1 MAVENGLQRSMLS
14 REEIA
19 QIEVGHTTVRPGTAR
34 SLVIVF
40 LVLITI
46 PALTDA
52 IANGWRRT
60 GDASAWSTLAMLPQR
75 ARAGFAERSGAGVR
89 QRIVAANR
97 VVLEGLH
104 NFEDDLADQSPVF
117 AAVRPPAQSML
128 SGMLGVGN
136 ERVYQ
141 GRDGWLFYRSDV
153 DYVVGAGFLD
163 AAGMRRRV
171 ESDREWLDQP
181 QPDPR
186 QALVEF
192 KRQLEQR
199 GIALVVVPT
208 PVKPA
213 MHPEK
218 LASRRTWAVPVQNPS
233 YRAFL
238 EDLHRNNVKVFD
250 VADALARDSGGSTG
264 YLATDTHWRPEAM
277 ERAAVLLGQF
287 IRDQV
292 SLADAPSEQYQV
304 EPREITNVGDVA
316 TMLDLPEG
324 HRLNRP
330 ESVTIHRVLDADGQ
344 PWRPSRSADVL
355 VLGDSFSNI
364 YSLAS
369 LGWGDS
375 AGLVEHLA
383 RVLDRPVD
391 RIVQN
396 DDGAY
401 ATRERLRQDMASGS
415 DRLRD
420 KRVVV
425 LQFAAREL
433 ATGDWKR
440 IALPATP

>member
-1 MAVENGLQRSMLS
+1 MSVEYDLRRSKLS
-14 REEIA
+14 REDIA
-19 QIEVGHTTVRPGTAR
+19 QIEVGHTTVQPATAR
-34 SLVIVF
+34 ALVVVF
-40 LVLITI
+40 LILITI
-46 PALTDA
+46 PALADL
-52 IANGWRRT
+52 IVNGWRQT
-60 GDASAWSTLAMLPQR
+60 GDASGWSTLAGLPAR
-75 ARAGFAERSGAGVR
+75 ARSTFAEDNGAGLR
-89 QRIVAANR
+89 RRIVAANR

-104 NFEDDLADQSPVF
+104 NFEDDLADESPIF
-117 AAVRPPAQSML
+117 AVVRPSAQSML
-128 SGMLGVGN
+128 SGRLGVGN

-141 GRDGWLFYRSDV
+141 GRDGWLFYRPDV
-153 DYVVGAGFLD
+153 DFVVGAGFLD

-171 ESDREWLDQP
+171 ESDRDRIDQL

-186 QALVEF
+186 LALVDF
-192 KRQLEQR
+192 KRQLERR

-218 LASRRTWAVPVQNPS
+218 LASRRTWTIPVQNPS
-233 YRAFL
+233 YGAFL
-238 EDLHRNNVKVFD
+238 EELRRNNVKVFD

-264 YLATDTHWRPEAM
+264 YLTTDTHWRPEAM
-277 ERAAVLLGQF
+277 ERAAALLGRF
-287 IRDQV
+287 IREEV
-292 SLADAPSEQYQV
+292 SLADAPSEQYQI
-304 EPREITNVGDVA
+304 ETREITNVGDVA

-396 DDGAY
+396 DDAAY

-440 IALPATP
+440 IELP

>member
-1 MAVENGLQRSMLS
+1 MSVEYELRRSKLS
-14 REEIA
+14 REDIA
-19 QIEVGHTTVRPGTAR
+19 QIEVGHTTVQPTTAR
-34 SLVIVF
+34 ALVVVF
-40 LVLITI
+40 LILITI
-46 PALTDA
+46 PALADL
-52 IANGWRRT
+52 IVNGWRQT
-60 GDASAWSTLAMLPQR
+60 GDASGWSTLAGLP
-75 ARAGFAERSGAGVR
+75 ARTRSAFAEDNGAGLR
-89 QRIVAANR
+89 KRIVAANS
-97 VVLEGLH
+97 VVLDGLH

-117 AAVRPPAQSML
+117 AAIRPPAQSML
-128 SGMLGVGN
+128 SGRLGVGN

-141 GRDGWLFYRSDV
+141 GRDGWLFYRPDV
-153 DYVVGAGFLD
+153 DYVIGAGFLD

-171 ESDREWLDQP
+171 ESDRDRIDQL

-186 QALVEF
+186 LALLEF

-199 GIALVVVPT
+199 GIGLVVVPT

-218 LASRRTWAVPVQNPS
+218 LASRRTWTIPVQNPS
-233 YRAFL
+233 YGAFL
-238 EDLHRNNVKVFD
+238 EELRRNNVKVFD
-250 VADALARDSGGSTG
+250 VADALARDGAGSTG
-264 YLATDTHWRPEAM
+264 YLATDTHWRPETM
-277 ERAAVLLGQF
+277 ERTAELLGRF
-287 IRDQV
+287 IQTEFL
-292 SLADAPSEQYQV
+292 SGDAPSEQYRF
-304 EPREITNVGDVA
+304 EPREITHVGDIA
-316 TMLDLPEG
+316 RMLDLPEG

-401 ATRERLRQDMASGS
+401 ATRERLRQDIASGS
-415 DRLRD
+415 DRLRGTT
-420 KRVVV
+420 VVV

-440 IALPATP
+440 IRLP

>member
-1 MAVENGLQRSMLS
+1 MSVEYDLRRSMLS
-14 REEIA
+14 REDIA
-19 QIEVGHTTVRPGTAR
+19 LIEVGHTTVQPATAR
-34 SLVIVF
+34 ALVVVF
-40 LVLITI
+40 LILITI
-46 PALTDA
+46 PALADL
-52 IANGWRRT
+52 IVNGWRQT
-60 GDASAWSTLAMLPQR
+60 GDASAWSTLAGLPTR
-75 ARAGFAERSGAGVR
+75 ARAAFAEQSGAGLR
-89 QRIVAANR
+89 KRIVTSNR

-104 NFEDDLADQSPVF
+104 NFEDDLADQSPLF
-117 AAVRPPAQSML
+117 AAVRPPVQSML
-128 SGMLGVGN
+128 SGRLGVGN

-153 DYVVGAGFLD
+153 DYVIGAGFLD

-171 ESDREWLDQP
+171 ESDRESLDQL

-186 QALVEF
+186 PALVEF

-218 LASRRTWAVPVQNPS
+218 LANRRTWTIPVQNPS
-233 YRAFL
+233 YGAFL
-238 EDLHRNNVKVFD
+238 EELRRNNVKVFD

-264 YLATDTHWRPEAM
+264 YLTTDTHWRPEAM
-277 ERAAVLLGQF
+277 ERAAALLGQF
-287 IRDQV
+287 IRDHV
-292 SLADAPSEQYQV
+292 SLADAPSERYQV

-433 ATGDWKR
+433 AAGDWKR
-440 IALPATP
+440 IELP

>member
-1 MAVENGLQRSMLS
+1 MSVDYDLRRSKLS
-14 REEIA
+14 REDIA
-19 QIEVGHTTVRPGTAR
+19 QIEVGHTTVQPATAR
-34 SLVIVF
+34 ALVVVF
-40 LVLITI
+40 LILITI
-46 PALTDA
+46 PALADL
-52 IANGWRRT
+52 IVNGWRQT
-60 GDASAWSTLAMLPQR
+60 GDASGWSTLAGLPAR
-75 ARAGFAERSGAGVR
+75 ARSTFAEDNGAGLR
-89 QRIVAANR
+89 KRIVAANR

-104 NFEDDLADQSPVF
+104 NFEDDLADESPIF
-117 AAVRPPAQSML
+117 AVVRPSAQSML
-128 SGMLGVGN
+128 SGRLGVGN

-141 GRDGWLFYRSDV
+141 GRDGWLFYRPDV
-153 DYVVGAGFLD
+153 DFVVGAGFLD

-171 ESDREWLDQP
+171 ESDRDRIDQL

-186 QALVEF
+186 PALVDF
-192 KRQLEQR
+192 KRQLERR
-199 GIALVVVPT
+199 GITLVVVPT

-218 LASRRTWAVPVQNPS
+218 LASRRTWTIPVQNPS
-233 YRAFL
+233 YGAFL
-238 EDLHRNNVKVFD
+238 EELRRNNVKVFD

-277 ERAAVLLGQF
+277 ERAAALLGRF
-287 IRDQV
+287 IREEV
-292 SLADAPSEQYQV
+292 SLADAPSEQYQI
-304 EPREITNVGDVA
+304 ETREITNVGDVA

-396 DDGAY
+396 DDAAY

-433 ATGDWKR
+433 AAGDWKR
-440 IALPATP
+440 IELP

>member
-1 MAVENGLQRSMLS
+1 MSVDYDLRRSKLS
-14 REEIA
+14 REDIA
-19 QIEVGHTTVRPGTAR
+19 QIEVGHTTVQPATAR
-34 SLVIVF
+34 ALVVVF
-40 LVLITI
+40 LILITI
-46 PALTDA
+46 PALADL
-52 IANGWRRT
+52 IVNGWRQT
-60 GDASAWSTLAMLPQR
+60 GDASGWSTLAGLPAR
-75 ARAGFAERSGAGVR
+75 ARSTFAEDNGAGLR
-89 QRIVAANR
+89 KRIVAANR

-104 NFEDDLADQSPVF
+104 NFEDDLADDSPIF
-117 AAVRPPAQSML
+117 AVVRPSAQSML
-128 SGMLGVGN
+128 SGRLGVGN

-141 GRDGWLFYRSDV
+141 GRDGWLFYRPDV
-153 DYVVGAGFLD
+153 DFVVGAGFLD

-171 ESDREWLDQP
+171 ESDRDRIDQL

-186 QALVEF
+186 PALVDF
-192 KRQLEQR
+192 KRQLERR
-199 GIALVVVPT
+199 GITLVVVPT

-218 LASRRTWAVPVQNPS
+218 LASRRTWTIPVQNPS
-233 YRAFL
+233 YGAFL
-238 EDLHRNNVKVFD
+238 EELRRNNVKVFD

-277 ERAAVLLGQF
+277 ERAAALLGRF
-287 IRDQV
+287 IREEV
-292 SLADAPSEQYQV
+292 SLADAPSEQYQI
-304 EPREITNVGDVA
+304 ETREITNVGDVA

-440 IALPATP
+440 IELP

>member
-1 MAVENGLQRSMLS
+1 MAVENGLRRTALS

-19 QIEVGHTTVRPGTAR
+19 HLEVGHTTVQPATAR
-34 SLVIVF
+34 ALVIVF

-46 PALTDA
+46 PALADL
-52 IANGWRRT
+52 IVNGWRQT
-60 GDASAWSTLAMLPQR
+60 GDASGWSTLAGLPAR
-75 ARAGFAERSGAGVR
+75 ARSAFAENAVGLRK
-89 QRIVAANR
+89 RIVVANL

-104 NFEDDLADQSPVF
+104 NFEDDIADQSPIF
-117 AAVRPPAQSML
+117 AAVRPPVQSML
-128 SGMLGVGN
+128 SGRPGVGN

-153 DYVVGAGFLD
+153 DYVIGAGFLD
-163 AAGMRRRV
+163 ATGMRRRV
-171 ESDREWLDQP
+171 ESDRDSLDQL

-186 QALVEF
+186 RALVEF
-192 KRQLEQR
+192 KRQLERR

-213 MHPEK
+213 MHPDK
-218 LASRRTWAVPVQNPS
+218 LASRRTWTIPVQNPS
-233 YRAFL
+233 YGALL
-238 EDLHRNNVKVFD
+238 EDLRRDNVKVFD

-264 YLATDTHWRPEAM
+264 YLATDTHWRPETM
-277 ERAAVLLGQF
+277 ERTAELLGRF
-287 IRDQV
+287 IQAEF
-292 SLADAPSEQYQV
+292 LFGDAPSEQYRL
-304 EPREITNVGDVA
+304 EPREITNVGDIA
-316 TMLDLPEG
+316 RMLDLPAG

-344 PWRPSRSADVL
+344 PWRPTRSAGVL

-415 DRLRD
+415 DRLRGT
-420 KRVVV
+420 RVVI

-440 IALPATP
+440 IELP

>member
-1 MAVENGLQRSMLS
+1 MGVEDGLRRAALS

-19 QIEVGHTTVRPGTAR
+19 HLEVGHTAVQPAIAR
-34 SLVIVF
+34 ALVIVF
-40 LVLITI
+40 LIFITI
-46 PALTDA
+46 PALADL
-52 IANGWRRT
+52 IVNGWRQT
-60 GDASAWSTLAMLPQR
+60 GDASGWSTLAGLPAR
-75 ARAGFAERSGAGVR
+75 ARSAFAEDNEAGLR
-89 QRIVAANR
+89 KRIVTANR

-104 NFEDDLADQSPVF
+104 NFEDDLAEQSPIF
-117 AAVRPPAQSML
+117 AAVRPPAQLML
-128 SGMLGVGN
+128 SGTLGVGN

-141 GRDGWLFYRSDV
+141 GRDGWLFYRADV
-153 DYVVGAGFLD
+153 DYVIGAGFLD
-163 AAGMRRRV
+163 RAGMRRRV
-171 ESDREWLDQP
+171 ESDREALDQL

-186 QALVEF
+186 LALVEF

-199 GIALVVVPT
+199 GITLVVVPT

-218 LASRRTWAVPVQNPS
+218 LASRRTWTIPVQNPS
-233 YRAFL
+233 YGAFL
-238 EDLHRNNVKVFD
+238 EELRRNNVKVFD
-250 VADALARDSGGSTG
+250 VADALARDSAGSTG
-264 YLATDTHWRPEAM
+264 YLATDTHWRPETM
-277 ERAAVLLGQF
+277 ERTAELLGRF
-287 IRDQV
+287 IQTEFL
-292 SLADAPSEQYQV
+292 SGDAPSEQYRF
-304 EPREITNVGDVA
+304 EPREISNVGDIA
-316 TMLDLPEG
+316 RMLDLPAG

-344 PWRPSRSADVL
+344 PWRPTRSAEVL

-396 DDGAY
+396 DDGAF

-415 DRLRD
+415 DRLRGT
-420 KRVVV
+420 RIVV

-440 IALPATP
+440 IELP

>member
-1 MAVENGLQRSMLS
+1 MSVEYDLRRSKLS
-14 REEIA
+14 REDIA
-19 QIEVGHTTVRPGTAR
+19 QIEVGHTTVQPATAR
-34 SLVIVF
+34 ALVVVF
-40 LVLITI
+40 LILITI
-46 PALTDA
+46 PALADL
-52 IANGWRRT
+52 IVNGWRQT
-60 GDASAWSTLAMLPQR
+60 GDASGWSTLAGLPAR
-75 ARAGFAERSGAGVR
+75 ARSTFAEDNGAGLR
-89 QRIVAANR
+89 KRIVAANR

-104 NFEDDLADQSPVF
+104 NFEDDLADESPIF
-117 AAVRPPAQSML
+117 AVVRPPAQSML
-128 SGMLGVGN
+128 SGRLGVGN

-141 GRDGWLFYRSDV
+141 GRDGWLFYRPDV
-153 DYVVGAGFLD
+153 DFVVGAGFLD

-171 ESDREWLDQP
+171 ESDRDRIDQL

-186 QALVEF
+186 LALVDF
-192 KRQLEQR
+192 KRQLERR
-199 GIALVVVPT
+199 GITLVVVPT

-218 LASRRTWAVPVQNPS
+218 LASRRTWTIPVQNPS
-233 YRAFL
+233 YGAFL
-238 EDLHRNNVKVFD
+238 EELRRNNIKVFD

-277 ERAAVLLGQF
+277 ERAAALLGRF
-287 IRDQV
+287 IREEV
-292 SLADAPSEQYQV
+292 SLADAPSEQYQI
-304 EPREITNVGDVA
+304 ETREITNVGDVA

-396 DDGAY
+396 DDAAY

-433 ATGDWKR
+433 AAGDWKR
-440 IALPATP
+440 IELP

>member
-1 MAVENGLQRSMLS
+1 MAVENGLRRTALS

-19 QIEVGHTTVRPGTAR
+19 RIEVGHTTVRPATAR
-34 SLVIVF
+34 ALVGVF
-40 LVLITI
+40 LILISI
-46 PALTDA
+46 PALTDVA
-52 IANGWRRT
+52 VNGWRRNGAT
-60 GDASAWSTLAMLPQR
+60 DAWSTLAALPGRVR
-75 ARAGFAERSGAGVR
+75 AAIAEQNAAGLKT
-89 QRIVAANR
+89 RIVAANR

-104 NFEDDLADQSPVF
+104 GFEDDLADQSPIF
-117 AAVRPPAQSML
+117 AAVRPPAQSLL
-128 SGMLGVGN
+128 SGTFGVGN

-141 GRDGWLFYRSDV
+141 GRDGWLFYRADV
-153 DYVVGAGFLD
+153 EYVIGAGFLD
-163 AAGMRRRV
+163 AGGMRRRV
-171 ESDREWLDQP
+171 ESDREWIDQP

-186 QALVEF
+186 PALVEF

-199 GIALVVVPT
+199 GIALVVMPT

-218 LASRRTWAVPVQNPS
+218 LAGARAWTIPVQNPS

-238 EDLHRNNVKVFD
+238 EDLRRSNVRVFD
-250 VADALARDSGGSTG
+250 VADELARDSGAATG
-264 YLATDTHWRPEAM
+264 YLATDTHWRPETV
-277 ERAAVLLGQF
+277 ERAAELLGNF
-287 IRDQV
+287 IREEV

-304 EPREITNVGDVA
+304 EPREITNVGDIA

-344 PWRPSRSADVL
+344 PWRPVRSADVL
-355 VLGDSFSNI
+355 VLGDSFANI
-364 YSLAS
+364 FSLAS

-375 AGLVEHLA
+375 AGLIEHLA

-433 ATGDWKR
+433 ASGDWKR
-440 IALPATP
+440 IELPATP

>member
-1 MAVENGLQRSMLS
+1 LS

-19 QIEVGHTTVRPGTAR
+19 YREVGHTNVRPALAR
-34 SLVIVF
+34 ALVVVF
-40 LVLITI
+40 LILITI
-46 PALTDA
+46 PALVDL
-52 IANGWRRT
+52 IVNGWRGT
-60 GDASAWSTLAMLPQR
+60 GDASGWSALAGLPAR
-75 ARAGFAERSGAGVR
+75 ARSAFAESNGAGVR
-89 QRIVAANR
+89 KRIVAANR

-104 NFEDDLADQSPVF
+104 AFEDDLADQSPVF

-128 SGMLGVGN
+128 SGTLGVGN

-141 GRDGWLFYRSDV
+141 GRDGWLFYRPDV
-153 DYVVGAGFLD
+153 DYVIGSGFLD

-171 ESDREWLDQP
+171 ESDRESLDQL

-186 QALVEF
+186 RALLDF

-199 GIALVVVPT
+199 GIGLVVVPT

-218 LASRRTWAVPVQNPS
+218 LAGRRTWAVPVQNPS
-233 YRAFL
+233 YHAFV
-238 EDLHRNNVKVFD
+238 EDLRRNNVKVFD
-250 VADALARDSGGSTG
+250 VADALVRDSGGSTG
-264 YLATDTHWRPEAM
+264 YLVNDTHWRPETM
-277 ERAAVLLGQF
+277 ERTAELLGRF
-287 IRDQV
+287 IQTEFLFGDSPGER
-292 SLADAPSEQYQV
+292 YQV

-316 TMLDLPEG
+316 IMLDLPEG

-344 PWRPSRSADVL
+344 PWRPSRSAEVL

-364 YSLAS
+364 FSLAS

-396 DDGAY
+396 DAGAY

-440 IALPATP
+440 IELP

>member
-1 MAVENGLQRSMLS
+1 MAVENGLRRSMLS

-19 QIEVGHTTVRPGTAR
+19 QIEVGHTTVRPRTAR

-52 IANGWRRT
+52 IVNGWRRT

-75 ARAGFAERSGAGVR
+75 ARAAFAEPSGAGLR
-89 QRIVAANR
+89 QRVVAANR

-104 NFEDDLADQSPVF
+104 NFEDDLAEQSAIF

-141 GRDGWLFYRSDV
+141 GRDGWLFYRPDV

-171 ESDREWLDQP
+171 ESDRDSLDQL

-218 LASRRTWAVPVQNPS
+218 LASRRTWTIPVQNPS
-233 YRAFL
+233 YGAFL
-238 EDLHRNNVKVFD
+238 ADLRRNNVKVFD
-250 VADALARDSGGSTG
+250 VADALARDSGSTG
-264 YLATDTHWRPEAM
+264 YLATDTHWRPETM
-277 ERAAVLLGQF
+277 ERTAELLGRF
-287 IRDQV
+287 IQTEF
-292 SLADAPSEQYQV
+292 LFGDAPSEQYRL
-304 EPREITNVGDVA
+304 EPREITNVGDIA
-316 TMLDLPEG
+316 RMLDLPAG

-330 ESVTIHRVLDADGQ
+330 ESMTIHRVLDADGQ
-344 PWRPSRSADVL
+344 PWRPTRSAGVL

-415 DRLRD
+415 DRLRGT
-420 KRVVV
+420 RVVV

-440 IALPATP
+440 IELP

>member
-1 MAVENGLQRSMLS
+1 MSVEYDLRRSKLS
-14 REEIA
+14 REDIA
-19 QIEVGHTTVRPGTAR
+19 QIEVGHTTVQPATAR
-34 SLVIVF
+34 ALVVVF
-40 LVLITI
+40 LILITI
-46 PALTDA
+46 PALADL
-52 IANGWRRT
+52 IVNGWRQT
-60 GDASAWSTLAMLPQR
+60 GDASGWSTLAGLPAR
-75 ARAGFAERSGAGVR
+75 ARSTFAEDNGAGLR
-89 QRIVAANR
+89 KRIVAANR

-104 NFEDDLADQSPVF
+104 NFEDDLADESPIF
-117 AAVRPPAQSML
+117 AVVRPSAQSML
-128 SGMLGVGN
+128 SGRLGVGN

-141 GRDGWLFYRSDV
+141 GRDGWLFYRPDV
-153 DYVVGAGFLD
+153 DFVVGAGFLD

-171 ESDREWLDQP
+171 ESDRDRIDQL

-186 QALVEF
+186 LALVDF
-192 KRQLEQR
+192 KRQLERR
-199 GIALVVVPT
+199 GITLVVVPT

-218 LASRRTWAVPVQNPS
+218 LANRRTWTIPVQNPS
-233 YRAFL
+233 YGAFL
-238 EDLHRNNVKVFD
+238 EELRRNNVKVFD

-264 YLATDTHWRPEAM
+264 YLTTDTHWRPEAM
-277 ERAAVLLGQF
+277 ERAAALLGQF
-287 IRDQV
+287 IRDHV
-292 SLADAPSEQYQV
+292 SLADAPSERYQV

-396 DDGAY
+396 DDAAY

-433 ATGDWKR
+433 AAGDWKR
-440 IALPATP
+440 IELP

>member
-1 MAVENGLQRSMLS
+1 MSVEYDLRRSKLS
-14 REEIA
+14 REDIA
-19 QIEVGHTTVRPGTAR
+19 QIEVGHTTVQPATAR
-34 SLVIVF
+34 ALVVVF
-40 LVLITI
+40 LILITI
-46 PALTDA
+46 PALADL
-52 IANGWRRT
+52 IVNGWRQT
-60 GDASAWSTLAMLPQR
+60 GDASGWSTLAGLPAR
-75 ARAGFAERSGAGVR
+75 ARSTFAEDNGAGLR
-89 QRIVAANR
+89 KRIVAANR

-104 NFEDDLADQSPVF
+104 NFEDDLADESPIF
-117 AAVRPPAQSML
+117 AVVRPSAQSML
-128 SGMLGVGN
+128 SGRLGVGN

-141 GRDGWLFYRSDV
+141 GRDGWLFYRPDV
-153 DYVVGAGFLD
+153 DFVVGAGFLD

-171 ESDREWLDQP
+171 ESDRDRIDQL

-186 QALVEF
+186 LALVDF
-192 KRQLEQR
+192 KRQLERR
-199 GIALVVVPT
+199 GITLVVVPT

-218 LASRRTWAVPVQNPS
+218 LASRRTWTIPVQNPS
-233 YRAFL
+233 YGAFL
-238 EDLHRNNVKVFD
+238 EELRRNNVKVFD

-277 ERAAVLLGQF
+277 ERAAALLGRF
-287 IRDQV
+287 IREEV
-292 SLADAPSEQYQV
+292 SLADAPSEQYQI
-304 EPREITNVGDVA
+304 ETREITNVGDVA

-396 DDGAY
+396 DDAAY

-433 ATGDWKR
+433 AAGDWKR
-440 IALPATP
+440 IELP

>member
-1 MAVENGLQRSMLS
+1 MSVDYDLRRSKLS
-14 REEIA
+14 REDIA
-19 QIEVGHTTVRPGTAR
+19 QIEVGHTTVQPATAR
-34 SLVIVF
+34 ALVVVF
-40 LVLITI
+40 LILITI
-46 PALTDA
+46 PALADL
-52 IANGWRRT
+52 IVNGWRQT
-60 GDASAWSTLAMLPQR
+60 GDASGWSTLAGLPAR
-75 ARAGFAERSGAGVR
+75 ARSTFAEDNGAGLR
-89 QRIVAANR
+89 RRIVAANR

-104 NFEDDLADQSPVF
+104 NFEDDLADESPIF
-117 AAVRPPAQSML
+117 AVVRPSAQSML
-128 SGMLGVGN
+128 SGRLGVGN
-136 ERVYQ
+136 ERVYK
-141 GRDGWLFYRSDV
+141 GRDGWLFYRPDV
-153 DYVVGAGFLD
+153 DFVVGAGFLD

-171 ESDREWLDQP
+171 ESDRDRIDQL

-186 QALVEF
+186 PALVDF
-192 KRQLEQR
+192 KRQLERR
-199 GIALVVVPT
+199 GITLVVVPT

-218 LASRRTWAVPVQNPS
+218 LASRRTWTIPVQNPS
-233 YRAFL
+233 YGAFL
-238 EDLHRNNVKVFD
+238 EELRRNNVKVFD

-277 ERAAVLLGQF
+277 ERAAALLGRF
-287 IRDQV
+287 IREEV
-292 SLADAPSEQYQV
+292 SLADAPSEQYQI
-304 EPREITNVGDVA
+304 ETREITNVGDVA

-396 DDGAY
+396 DDAAY

-433 ATGDWKR
+433 AAGDWKR
-440 IALPATP
+440 IELP

>member
-1 MAVENGLQRSMLS
+1 MSVEHDLRRIALS

-19 QIEVGHTTVRPGTAR
+19 YREVGHTTVQPATAR
-34 SLVIVF
+34 ALVIVF

-46 PALTDA
+46 PALADLFV
-52 IANGWRRT
+52 NGWRQT
-60 GDASAWSTLAMLPQR
+60 GDASGWSTLAGLPAR
-75 ARAGFAERSGAGVR
+75 ARSAFVAQSGSGLNT
-89 QRIVAANR
+89 RIVAANR

-104 NFEDDLADQSPVF
+104 NFEDDLADESPIF

-128 SGMLGVGN
+128 SGRLSVGN

-141 GRDGWLFYRSDV
+141 GRDGWLFFRPDV
-153 DYVVGAGFLD
+153 DYVIGAGFLD

-171 ESDREWLDQP
+171 ESDRESLEQL

-213 MHPEK
+213 MHPEM
-218 LASRRTWAVPVQNPS
+218 LASRHRWTIPVQNPS

-238 EDLHRNNVKVFD
+238 EELRRNNVKVFD
-250 VADALARDSGGSTG
+250 VADALARDSAGSTG
-264 YLATDTHWRPEAM
+264 YLATDTHWRPETM
-277 ERAAVLLGQF
+277 ERTAELLGRF
-287 IRDQV
+287 IQTEF
-292 SLADAPSEQYQV
+292 LFGDAPSEEYRL
-304 EPREITNVGDVA
+304 EPREITNVGDLA

-344 PWRPSRSADVL
+344 PWHPSRSADVL

-396 DDGAY
+396 DDGAF
-401 ATRERLRQDMASGS
+401 ATRERLRQDLASGS
-415 DRLRD
+415 DRLRGT
-420 KRVVV
+420 RVVV

-440 IALPATP
+440 IELPATP

>member
-1 MAVENGLQRSMLS
+1 V
-14 REEIA
+14 
-19 QIEVGHTTVRPGTAR
+19 AR
-34 SLVIVF
+34 S
-40 LVLITI
+40 
-46 PALTDA
+46 
-52 IANGWRRT
+52 
-60 GDASAWSTLAMLPQR
+60 
-75 ARAGFAERSGAGVR
+75 
-89 QRIVAANR
+89 AA
-97 VVLEGLH
+97 
-104 NFEDDLADQSPVF
+104 A
-117 AAVRPPAQSML
+117 
-128 SGMLGVGN
+128 
-136 ERVYQ
+136 
-141 GRDGWLFYRSDV
+141 
-153 DYVVGAGFLD
+153 
-163 AAGMRRRV
+163 
-171 ESDREWLDQP
+171 
-181 QPDPR
+181 DPR

-218 LASRRTWAVPVQNPS
+218 LASGRTWTVPVQNPS

-238 EDLHRNNVKVFD
+238 EDLRSQQRESVRRRRR
-250 VADALARDSGGSTG
+250 ARARQRRFHG

-364 YSLAS
+364 YSLARS
-369 LGWGDS
+369 
-375 AGLVEHLA
+375 
-383 RVLDRPVD
+383 
-391 RIVQN
+391 
-396 DDGAY
+396 DGATRPASSNTSPGFWIVPSTASSRTTMARMRRGSGCARTWRPDPIGC
-401 ATRERLRQDMASGS
+401 ATSE
-415 DRLRD
+415 
-420 KRVVV
+420 
-425 LQFAAREL
+425 
-433 ATGDWKR
+433 
-440 IALPATP
+440 

>member
-1 MAVENGLQRSMLS
+1 MSVEAGLRRTALS

-19 QIEVGHTTVRPGTAR
+19 YREVGHTTVQPAIAR
-34 SLVIVF
+34 ALVIVF

-46 PALTDA
+46 PALSDLFV
-52 IANGWRRT
+52 NGWRQT
-60 GDASAWSTLAMLPQR
+60 GDTSDWSTLAGLP
-75 ARAGFAERSGAGVR
+75 ARAQSAFVAQSGSGLNT
-89 QRIVAANR
+89 RIVDANR

-141 GRDGWLFYRSDV
+141 GRDGWLFYRPDV
-153 DYVVGAGFLD
+153 DYVIGAGFLD

-171 ESDREWLDQP
+171 ESDRESLDQL

-213 MHPEK
+213 MHPDK
-218 LASRRTWAVPVQNPS
+218 LASRRTWTIPVQNPS
-233 YRAFL
+233 YRAFV
-238 EDLHRNNVKVFD
+238 EDLRRNNVKVFD
-250 VADALARDSGGSTG
+250 VADELVRDSAGVTG
-264 YLATDTHWRPEAM
+264 YLATDTHWRPETM
-277 ERAAVLLGQF
+277 ERTAELLGRF
-287 IRDQV
+287 IQTEF
-292 SLADAPSEQYQV
+292 LFGDAPSEQYRL
-304 EPREITNVGDVA
+304 EPRQITNLGDVA
-316 TMLDLPEG
+316 TMLDLPDG

-415 DRLRD
+415 DRLRGT
-420 KRVVV
+420 RVVV

-440 IALPATP
+440 IELP

>member
-1 MAVENGLQRSMLS
+1 MAVEHDLRRHALS

-19 QIEVGHTTVRPGTAR
+19 RIEVGQTSVRPATAG
-34 SLVIVF
+34 SLVVVF
-40 LVLITI
+40 LVLIAMPPLAAMI
-46 PALTDA
+46 V
-52 IANGWRRT
+52 NGWRQT
-60 GDASAWSTLAMLPQR
+60 GDASAWSTLAGLPAR
-75 ARAGFAERSGAGVR
+75 ARAAFAEQNGADVR
-89 QRIVAANR
+89 TRIVAANR
-97 VVLEGLH
+97 VVLDGLH
-104 NFEDDLADQSPVF
+104 NFEDDLADQSPIF

-128 SGMLGVGN
+128 SGRLGVGN

-141 GRDGWLFYRSDV
+141 GRNGWLFYRPDV
-153 DYVVGAGFLD
+153 DYVIGAGFLD
-163 AAGMRRRV
+163 AAGLRRRV
-171 ESDREWLDQP
+171 ESDRESLDQL

-186 QALVEF
+186 LALVEF

-213 MHPEK
+213 MHPEQ
-218 LASRRTWAVPVQNPS
+218 LASRRTWTIPVQNPS
-233 YRAFL
+233 YGAFL
-238 EDLHRNNVKVFD
+238 EELRRNNVKVFD
-250 VADALARDSGGSTG
+250 VADALARDGAGSTA

-277 ERAAVLLGQF
+277 ERTAELLGRF
-287 IRDQV
+287 IQTEFL
-292 SLADAPSEQYQV
+292 SGDAPSEQYRV
-304 EPREITNVGDVA
+304 EPREITNVGDIA
-316 TMLDLPEG
+316 RMLDLPEG

-344 PWRPSRSADVL
+344 PWRPTRSAEVL

-396 DDGAY
+396 DDGAF

-415 DRLRD
+415 DRLRGT
-420 KRVVV
+420 RVVV

-440 IALPATP
+440 IELPATP